1 MIRRPLRGVKLNRQ
15 TLKGIDFE
23 ADTAFYS
30 PIHKTISLLQAHLG
44 ERD

>member
-1 MIRRPLRGVKLNRQ
+1 MIEPRLRWVKLNRQ
-15 TLKGIDFE
+15 TLQGIDFE
-23 ADTAFYS
+23 AETAFYS